1 MSAMQRVLVLLAA
14 AGLALAAATPVTAH
28 SNHDWNRHGFN
39 DRVAQ
44 RIYVTRATEL
54 QARINR
60 LDAKGRLSE
69 RDARRLRGQAAGL
82 AGQIGAAGRNGLS
95 SYERIAFEMRFAQL
109 DNEIDRAARNRDVQ
123 PRDPVGSDDDNN

>member
-14 AGLALAAATPVTAH
+14 AGLALTAATPVTAH

-60 LDAKGRLSE
+60 LHAKGRLSE

-109 DNEIDRAARNRDVQ
+109 DNEIDRAARRAVQ
-123 PRDPVGSDDDNN
+123 ALDPAGSDDDNN

>member
-1 MSAMQRVLVLLAA
+1 MSVMQRVLVFLAA

-60 LDAKGRLSE
+60 LHAKGRLSE

-109 DNEIDRAARNRDVQ
+109 DNEIDRAARRAVQ
-123 PRDPVGSDDDNN
+123 ALDPAGSDDDNN

>member
-1 MSAMQRVLVLLAA
+1 MSVMQRVLVLLAA

-82 AGQIGAAGRNGLS
+82 AGQIGAAGRDGLS

-109 DNEIDRAARNRDVQ
+109 DNEIDRAARRAVQ
-123 PRDPVGSDDDNN
+123 ALDPAGSDDDNN

>member
-60 LDAKGRLSE
+60 LHAKGRLSE

-109 DNEIDRAARNRDVQ
+109 DNEIDRAARRAVQ
-123 PRDPVGSDDDNN
+123 ALDPAGSDDDNN

>member
-1 MSAMQRVLVLLAA
+1 MQRVLVFLAA

-109 DNEIDRAARNRDVQ
+109 DNEIDRAARRAVQ
-123 PRDPVGSDDDNN
+123 ALDPAGSDDDNN

>member
-1 MSAMQRVLVLLAA
+1 MQRVLVLLAA

-82 AGQIGAAGRNGLS
+82 AGQIGAAGRDGLS

-109 DNEIDRAARNRDVQ
+109 DNEIDRAARRAVQ
-123 PRDPVGSDDDNN
+123 ALDPAGSDDDNN

>member
-1 MSAMQRVLVLLAA
+1 MQRVLVLLAA

-44 RIYVTRATEL
+44 RIFVTRATEL

-109 DNEIDRAARNRDVQ
+109 DNEIDRAARRAVQ
-123 PRDPVGSDDDNN
+123 ALDPAGSDDDNN

>member
-1 MSAMQRVLVLLAA
+1 MQRVLVLLAA
-14 AGLALAAATPVTAH
+14 AGLALTAVTPVTAH

-109 DNEIDRAARNRDVQ
+109 DNEIDRAARRAVQ
-123 PRDPVGSDDDNN
+123 ALDPAGSDDDNN

>member
-1 MSAMQRVLVLLAA
+1 MQRVLVLLAA

-28 SNHDWNRHGFN
+28 SNHDWNRHGFY

-109 DNEIDRAARNRDVQ
+109 DNEIDRAARRAVQ
-123 PRDPVGSDDDNN
+123 ALDPAGSDDDNN

>member
-1 MSAMQRVLVLLAA
+1 MSVMQRVLVLLAA

-28 SNHDWNRHGFN
+28 SNHDRNRHGFN

-60 LDAKGRLSE
+60 LDAKGCISE

-109 DNEIDRAARNRDVQ
+109 DNEIDRAARRAVQ
-123 PRDPVGSDDDNN
+123 ALDPAGSDDDNN

>member
-1 MSAMQRVLVLLAA
+1 MSVMQRVLVFLAA

-60 LDAKGRLSE
+60 LHVKGRLSE

-109 DNEIDRAARNRDVQ
+109 DNEIDRAARRAVQ
-123 PRDPVGSDDDNN
+123 ALDPAGSDDDNN

>member
-1 MSAMQRVLVLLAA
+1 MSVMQRVLVLLAA

-82 AGQIGAAGRNGLS
+82 AGQIGAAGRN
-95 SYERIAFEMRFAQL
+95 
-109 DNEIDRAARNRDVQ
+109 DRAARRAVQ
-123 PRDPVGSDDDNN
+123 ALDPAGSDDDNN

>member
-1 MSAMQRVLVLLAA
+1 MQRVLVLLAA

-82 AGQIGAAGRNGLS
+82 AGKIGAAGRNGLS

-109 DNEIDRAARNRDVQ
+109 DNEIDRAARRAVQ
-123 PRDPVGSDDDNN
+123 ALDPAGSDDDNN

>member
-1 MSAMQRVLVLLAA
+1 MSVMQRVLVLLAA

-109 DNEIDRAARNRDVQ
+109 DNEIDRAARRAVQ
-123 PRDPVGSDDDNN
+123 ALDPAGSDDDNN

>member
-14 AGLALAAATPVTAH
+14 AGLALTAVTPVTAH

-109 DNEIDRAARNRDVQ
+109 DNEIDRAARRAVQ
-123 PRDPVGSDDDNN
+123 ALDPAGSDDDNN

>member
-1 MSAMQRVLVLLAA
+1 MQRVLVLLAA

-82 AGQIGAAGRNGLS
+82 AGQIGAAGRN
-95 SYERIAFEMRFAQL
+95 
-109 DNEIDRAARNRDVQ
+109 DRAARRAVQ
-123 PRDPVGSDDDNN
+123 ALDPAGSDDDNN

>member
-1 MSAMQRVLVLLAA
+1 MQRVLVLLAA

-109 DNEIDRAARNRDVQ
+109 DNEIDRAARRAVQ
-123 PRDPVGSDDDNN
+123 ALDPAGSDDDNN